1 MEKISNTQLTKYTN
15 VIYGLGELPQE
26 NVVQKSLPLLHSLL
40 VLKQSLTF
48 SEFRILDL
56 YLSRIDSHK
65 PENKTIIFN
74 KEELKRIFE
83 IDKIN
88 LYAIVKS
95 LENLVTKAILYKI
108 KKDDNTTL
116 SLEHLKQ
123 IDINTRIN
131 LKSEM
136 IQIFNPPVLETK
148 DGKVMITLEC
158 SKKAEPYIFNVE
170 NLKYIKYKLKNI
182 IKLRSKYSYNL
193 FMYLELQSFNTKYW
207 NKERKWIVDIEQFKR
222 ILGCEQLKYKSFAEL
237 NKNVIKLA
245 LEDVN
250 DNTDR
255 HFTYKYIKVNRNV
268 SHIEFTLDSI
278 NEKYIEAEIDDGEN
292 EKYEIEY
299 LLYKE
304 RYSQEQLNKILE
316 IVEEIP
322 QNILLDCIPDKEREK
337 SKTLPYKEYIEVLKY
352 FYVKKCYLKLLNQR
366 DKRKIDN
373 DFNYFL
379 GILKREK
386 EK

>member
-1 MEKISNTQLTKYTN
+1 MIKTVNIIDLEDNSKR
-15 VIYGLGELPQE
+15 
-26 NVVQKSLPLLHSLL
+26 VVHKSLPLIYLL
-40 VLKQSLTF
+40 KTVNQPFTVTELRL
-48 SEFRILDL
+48 IDW
-56 YLSRIDSHK
+56 YLSKIDINYSQNR
-65 PENKTIIFN
+65 EITFN
-74 KEELKRIFE
+74 KRELANLFHLT
-83 IDKIN
+83 KISN
-88 LYAIVKS
+88 KS
-95 LENLVTKAILYKI
+95 LEKSLFGLKQKTVINKKEILNPNLTLEELDKIYKN
-108 KKDDNTTL
+108 KELEYTCF
-116 SLEHLKQ
+116 SLFSNIQ
-123 IDINTRIN
+123 IDIDKTEI
-131 LKSEM
+131 
-136 IQIFNPPVLETK
+136 VLECNDK
-148 DGKVMITLEC
+148 LV
-158 SKKAEPYIFNVE
+158 PYIFNVE

-207 NKERKWIVDIEQFKR
+207 NKERKWIVDIEQFKK
-222 ILGCEQLKYKSFAEL
+222 ILGCEQLNYKSFADL
-237 NKNVIKLA
+237 NRNIIKPS

-255 HFTYKYIKVNRNV
+255 HFIYKYIRTNKNV

-337 SKTLPYKEYIEVLKY
+337 SKTLPYKEYIELLKY
-352 FYVKKCYLKLLNQR
+352 FYVKKCYLKLLSQR